1 MFDFYQLFIHCINT
15 QRGCHTLK
23 KNCVILRLYGAA
35 DCEVQTTTQLEFI
48 RFWPL
53 KRTAKTHEATFF
65 LRAAHSAC
73 IELRVSPAAM
83 YPHIRVSLFPAD
95 VSREYKTKHSNVYQ
109 IHNYLHRLH
118 E

>member
-1 MFDFYQLFIHCINT
+1 MCNT
-15 QRGCHTLK
+15 VTF
-23 KNCVILRLYGAA
+23 GAA

-73 IELRVSPAAM
+73 IELRVSPAVM
-83 YPHIRVSLFPAD
+83 YPHIRVSMSPAD
-95 VSREYKTKHSNVYQ
+95 VSRKYKTTHSNVHQ
-109 IHNYLHRLH
+109 IYNDLY
-118 E
+118 